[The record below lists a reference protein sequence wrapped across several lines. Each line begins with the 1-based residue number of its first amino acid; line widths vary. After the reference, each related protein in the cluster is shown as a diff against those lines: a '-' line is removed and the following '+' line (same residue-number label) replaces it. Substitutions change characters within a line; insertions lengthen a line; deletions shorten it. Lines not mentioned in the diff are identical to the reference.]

1 MGVLD
6 KIVQNP
12 MQLLKLFS
20 DGLSELTFIEC
31 GENGPYDMNA
41 PKVHTLGKV
50 QKVSITDCSWGK
62 TILCQRRD
70 DLWIIQYGLLW
81 DKNRINRD
89 LVGST
94 CGLIRGKTN
103 SIYIEYTMDNIKDK
117 FNGKKVKK
125 FPKKQETKDG
135 GPLAT
140 IDICGHIPVIN
151 PFHFRWWKNWL
162 SSHQIPILI
171 VLYFNH
177 LICNSSF
184 YPL

>member
-12 MQLLKLFS
+12 MQQLKLFS

-70 DLWIIQYGLLW
+70 DLWSIDYGSYSMVYFEI
-81 DKNRINRD
+81 K
-89 LVGST
+89 T
-94 CGLIRGKTN
+94 GLT
-103 SIYIEYTMDNIKDK
+103 
-117 FNGKKVKK
+117 
-125 FPKKQETKDG
+125 
-135 GPLAT
+135 
-140 IDICGHIPVIN
+140 VI
-151 PFHFRWWKNWL
+151 
-162 SSHQIPILI
+162 
-171 VLYFNH
+171 
-177 LICNSSF
+177 
-184 YPL
+184 